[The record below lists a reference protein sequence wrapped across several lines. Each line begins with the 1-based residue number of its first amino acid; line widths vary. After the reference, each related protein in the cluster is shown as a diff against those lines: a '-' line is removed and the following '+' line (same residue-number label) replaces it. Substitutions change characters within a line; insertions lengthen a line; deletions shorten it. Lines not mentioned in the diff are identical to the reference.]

1 METHLFVFPIK
12 VALLCKHVLAFRFH
26 SKGMPDEQSYLPLVQ
41 KWNEIFK
48 VKIKTFLASNNPSE
62 LFMEDVEMF

>member
-1 METHLFVFPIK
+1 
-12 VALLCKHVLAFRFH
+12 
-26 SKGMPDEQSYLPLVQ
+26 MPDEQSYLPVVQ

-48 VKIKTFLASNNPSE
+48 DKIKTFLASNNPSE